1 MGRGFR
7 IYKERY
13 IIVIFLDCYMRFKF
27 VSTVH
32 GVERIEIS
40 KAFFWQH
47 WWDIFS
53 ENFDRRKLV
62 S

>member
-40 KAFFWQH
+40 KAFFGNTGG
-47 WWDIFS
+47 IFVQRILTGV
-53 ENFDRRKLV
+53 N
-62 S
+62 

>member
-32 GVERIEIS
+32 GIERIEIS
-40 KAFFWQH
+40 KAFLAT
-47 WWDIFS
+47 
-53 ENFDRRKLV
+53 LV
-62 S
+62 GYFFREF